1 MVGIQYNSLADLNGQ
16 ALAWCNKVNGKV
28 HATTNEVPFEQL
40 KKEGLS
46 PLTRE
51 YIIDKINLRRVQKD
65 CLDNYV
71 ERAVAEKLNI
81 LDILDH
87 IFSEEAKSK
96 RKRAYEKQIQMS
108 GFPIKK
114 TLDDFDFS
122 FQPSIDKRQIDELAT
137 MRFLENGEIWGPRAN
152 PAERV
157 AWGEE
162 EGMERAQS
170 SPQAGTQQSGISS
183 DEVFL
188 GPPGVG
194 QIHLA
199 SALDLVAAQHRFST
213 YYINRHQ
220 LIEQLKKAHFE
231 NRLPDKLKV
240 LSKYRMLII
249 DEIGYLPMD
258 IQGAN
263 LFFQLIARR
272 YEKTSTVFTSNK
284 TFSQWNEVFADV
296 TIASAILDRVL
307 HHCTV
312 INIKGESYRL
322 KERKEFMRQ
331 KQQIVNTLFEQGNA

>member
-1 MVGIQYNSLADLNGQ
+1 M
-16 ALAWCNKVNGKV
+16 GK
-28 HATTNEVPFEQL
+28 T
-40 KKEGLS
+40 
-46 PLTRE
+46 
-51 YIIDKINLRRVQKD
+51 
-65 CLDNYV
+65 
-71 ERAVAEKLNI
+71 
-81 LDILDH
+81 
-87 IFSEEAKSK
+87 
-96 RKRAYEKQIQMS
+96 
-108 GFPIKK
+108 
-114 TLDDFDFS
+114 
-122 FQPSIDKRQIDELAT
+122 
-137 MRFLENGEIWGPRAN
+137 
-152 PAERV
+152 
-157 AWGEE
+157 
-162 EGMERAQS
+162 
-170 SPQAGTQQSGISS
+170 
-183 DEVFL
+183 
-188 GPPGVG
+188 
-194 QIHLA
+194 HLA
-199 SALDLVAAQHRFST
+199 SALGLVAAQHRFST
-213 YYINRHQ
+213 CYINCHQ

-240 LSKYRMLII
+240 LAKYRMLII